1 MNLSEEEHSSNVTEL
16 VDNAKLSKAQK
27 SHNY

>member
-1 MNLSEEEHSSNVTEL
+1 MNLSEEEHNSNVTEL

-27 SHNY
+27 GRNN